1 MRKLWYKILNKL
13 IGSYVK
19 EEVSEFYIEMQKA
32 IEEANKTEVTSYVI
46 PVQNMSKGKKKKI
59 LEKVK
64 KEMKKV
70 NKKEKK

>member
-1 MRKLWYKILNKL
+1 MKKLWYKILNKL

-46 PVQNMSKGKKKKI
+46 PV
-59 LEKVK
+59 
-64 KEMKKV
+64 
-70 NKKEKK
+70 